1 MLIGVVYFSDIQFLY
16 ILFRVYFYYFTIRAN
31 FSMFVN
37 FELGLNVTQCLSVIR
52 VAWDVRLP
60 STYYRTLRVY

>member
-1 MLIGVVYFSDIQFLY
+1 MLIGVVNFSDIQFLY

-31 FSMFVN
+31 FSVFVD
-37 FELGLNVTQCLSVIR
+37 FELGLNATQCLSVIR
-52 VAWDVRLP
+52 VAWDVRLS